1 MKDIKAIIIEPK
13 KGPRVETIDGSLE
26 NLQQLVGGTLIE
38 ILYPFEDNIG
48 MVVSESGKLDGMELN
63 RALYDASGEIYDVV
77 AGTIILVRLS
87 EEDITSLSDEQ
98 VEKYMK
104 VYEIPE
110 LFFRYGPKLLVF
122 PLLDVIES

>member
-1 MKDIKAIIIEPK
+1 MKNITAIIIEPRK
-13 KGPRVETIDGSLE
+13 APRVECIDSSLE
-26 NLQQLVGGTLIE
+26 NLQALVGGTLIE
-38 ILYPFEDNIG
+38 ILYPFEDQVG

-63 RALYDASGEIYDVV
+63 RALYDVSGEIYDIVYGPIV
-77 AGTIILVRLS
+77 LVGLS
-87 EEDITSLSDEQ
+87 EENITSLSDEQ

>member
-1 MKDIKAIIIEPK
+1 MQDIKAIIIEPK

-77 AGTIILVRLS
+77 SGTIILVGLS

-110 LFFRYGPKLLVF
+110 AFFLYGPRLLVF